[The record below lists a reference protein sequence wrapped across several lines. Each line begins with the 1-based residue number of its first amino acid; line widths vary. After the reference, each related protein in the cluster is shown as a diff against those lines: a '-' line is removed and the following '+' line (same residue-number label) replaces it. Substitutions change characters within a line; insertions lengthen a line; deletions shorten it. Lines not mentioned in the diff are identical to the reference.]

1 MKLNHV
7 SKYYE
12 GVANLPA
19 FILEDLVIDPLP
31 EEITPE
37 FYNQNFKDSNHYAE
51 SQTYLRNKIEAKHYQ
66 MEHIK
71 QQYQSIVDE
80 INTLL
85 PDILKKPK
93 LFNVWG
99 NLTDEIYVENHME
112 ILEDKPGFYM
122 EPHIDNRGVGSVIS
136 INLRDNTPGTGT
148 SFYNLT
154 ELDRMNVKP
163 WFIND
168 EGRKESI
175 KKKQFMAKK
184 KVLYDSKY
192 LFTGPS
198 ELGTGIL
205 WWNHH
210 TTMHGIENYSDKN
223 RYTLYSITPTASYF
237 EADNQKEI

>member
-12 GVANLPA
+12 GVDTLPA

-31 EEITPE
+31 EEIAPE
-37 FYNQNFKDSNHYAE
+37 YYDQNFKDSKHYKG
-51 SQTYLRNKIEAKHYQ
+51 SQTYLRNKVKLKHYQ
-66 MEHIK
+66 MENIQ
-71 QQYQSIVDE
+71 QQYESIVDE
-80 INTLL
+80 INAYL
-85 PDILKKPK
+85 PRILKSPK
-93 LFNVWG
+93 LYNVWG
-99 NLTDEIYVENHME
+99 NFTDHISIEKHYE

-136 INLRDNTPGTGT
+136 INLRDNAPDTGT
-148 SFYNLT
+148 RFYNLT
-154 ELDRMNVKP
+154 ELDRRNVP
-163 WFIND
+163 AFFRGD
-168 EGRKESI
+168 DGHRQSLT
-175 KKKQFMAKK
+175 KKQFMANKNE
-184 KVLYDSKY
+184 LYDSKY

-223 RYTLYSITPTASYF
+223 RYTLYSITATANYF
-237 EADNQKEI
+237 LSNQKEI